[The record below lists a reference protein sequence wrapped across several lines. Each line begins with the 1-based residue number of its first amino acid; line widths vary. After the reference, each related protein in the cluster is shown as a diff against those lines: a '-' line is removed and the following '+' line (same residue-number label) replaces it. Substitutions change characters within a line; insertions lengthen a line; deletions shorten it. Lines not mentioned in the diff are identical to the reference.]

1 MISKV
6 FSILTLIIA
15 GAAAFLGMKGK
26 EAVDHLQSELS
37 STKNKYNSE
46 VAAHG
51 KTKDTL
57 KKTQED
63 LEGTKSELESTK
75 GKLRDTET
83 ALAAM
88 KTDLDAAKTT
98 LAMKEME
105 LASIT
110 EKLKEF
116 GNLDINGLKGK
127 IDEMTAKVKDQ
138 EMKVGTLEK
147 EKIELSNAVASL
159 ESQVKSKEEKIAQD
173 TSKIKRW
180 EEGFMQK
187 GTRGRVMAV
196 NPGWGFAVLSIGDKQ
211 GAAANKIMIVG
222 RGGQSIGKVKITSV
236 ENNQSIADII
246 PGSFTKGVYVEPGDD
261 VIFTGEDKVKADVIV
276 GAAERAGAGSDLPT
290 KAE

>member
-15 GAAAFLGMKGK
+15 GTAAFLGMKGK
-26 EAVDHLQSELS
+26 EAVDHLQGELS
-37 STKNKYNSE
+37 SFKNKYNSE

-63 LEGTKSELESTK
+63 LEGTKAELESTK

-83 ALAAM
+83 ALVAM
-88 KTDLDAAKTT
+88 TKERDDNKTALG
-98 LAMKEME
+98 MKEME
-105 LASIT
+105 LAGIKAEL
-110 EKLKEF
+110 EKI
-116 GNLDINGLKGK
+116 GGTGK
-127 IDEMTAKVKDQ
+127 IEELGRQIADLAAKSKEQ
-138 EMKVGTLEK
+138 EGKIGTLEK
-147 EKIELSNAVASL
+147 EKIELGNAVASL
-159 ESQVKSKEEKIAQD
+159 EGQVKTKEEKIAQD
-173 TSKIKRW
+173 TVKIKRW
-180 EEGFMQK
+180 EEHFMQK

-222 RGGQSIGKVKITSV
+222 RAGQSIGKVKITSV

-246 PGSFTKGVYVEPGDD
+246 PGSFTKGLYVEPGDE
-261 VIFTGEDKVKADVIV
+261 VIFTGDDKVKTDVV
-276 GAAERAGAGSDLPT
+276 AGAAPGAGSGLELPNN
-290 KAE
+290 K

>member
-15 GAAAFLGMKGK
+15 GTAAFLGMKGK

-37 STKNKYNSE
+37 SFKNKYNSE
-46 VAAHG
+46 VVAHG

-63 LEGTKSELESTK
+63 LEGTKAELESTK

-88 KTDLDAAKTT
+88 KTDLDATKTM

-110 EKLKEF
+110 EKLKVF
-116 GNLDINGLKGK
+116 GELDINGLKGK
-127 IDEMTAKVKDQ
+127 VDEMTAKVKDQ
-138 EMKVGTLEK
+138 ETKIGTLEK
-147 EKIELSNAVASL
+147 EKIELTNAVASL
-159 ESQVKSKEEKIAQD
+159 EGQVKTKEEKIAQD
-173 TSKIKRW
+173 TVKIKRW
-180 EEGFMQK
+180 EENFMQK

-211 GAAANKIMIVG
+211 GAAANKVMIVG

-246 PGSFTKGVYVEPGDD
+246 PGSFAKGLYVEPGDE
-261 VIFTGEDKVKADVIV
+261 VIFTGDDKVKADVV
-276 GAAERAGAGSDLPT
+276 AGAAPGAGASSDLPI
-290 KAE
+290 K

>member
-15 GAAAFLGMKGK
+15 GTAAFLGMKGK
-26 EAVDHLQSELS
+26 EAVDHLQGELS
-37 STKNKYNSE
+37 SFKNKYNSE

-63 LEGTKSELESTK
+63 LEGKKAELESTK

-83 ALAAM
+83 ALVAM
-88 KTDLDAAKTT
+88 TKERDDNKTALG
-98 LAMKEME
+98 MKEME
-105 LASIT
+105 LAGIKAEL
-110 EKLKEF
+110 EKI
-116 GNLDINGLKGK
+116 GGTGK
-127 IDEMTAKVKDQ
+127 IEELGRQIADLAAKSKEQ
-138 EMKVGTLEK
+138 EGKIGTLEK
-147 EKIELSNAVASL
+147 EKIELGNAVASL
-159 ESQVKSKEEKIAQD
+159 EGQVKTKEEKIAQD
-173 TSKIKRW
+173 TVKIKRW
-180 EEGFMQK
+180 EENFMQK

-222 RGGQSIGKVKITSV
+222 RAGQSIGKVKITSV

-246 PGSFTKGVYVEPGDD
+246 PGSFTKGLYVEPGDE
-261 VIFTGEDKVKADVIV
+261 VIFTGDDKVKADVV
-276 GAAERAGAGSDLPT
+276 AGATPGAGASSDLPI
-290 KAE
+290 K